1 MQQGIRRRE
10 GAAVSLLLGI
20 VVLLLGGC
28 ASYQARPLSNR
39 PPLVSDPLPLVTKA
53 MKHLPKDA
61 QRHRFDPSDGLDLTE
76 IGTLAVVNNPDLK
89 AQRAKLGVAD
99 AQVFSAQLLPD
110 PQIAASLDRPMGSP
124 TGLVDAWGLG
134 LSYDIIPLV
143 TRQARVEAERK
154 GQDKVR
160 LDLLWSEW
168 QTVQQARSLA
178 VRSQLE
184 QRRLR
189 LLNEMLALYKR
200 RYERSSKGLSEGN
213 VTLDI
218 NGTDLTAVLDTT
230 SQINQIE
237 QTHSDTRHNLNLV
250 LGLRPD
256 VTVRLAPLPRVKP
269 IDKERTARQLDVLP
283 DVRPDLLAL
292 KAGYESQEARVRA
305 AVLAQFPSLSIG
317 FNRARDT
324 GDVNTAGFGITL
336 TLPLFDANR
345 GAIATAR
352 ATREQLA
359 KEFEARLAQ
368 ASVDTSRLISLQ
380 GINRRQQGNLATY
393 LPRLKELVD
402 RAKQAYEE
410 GEIDALTF
418 LNMETTWMN
427 KRLEQL
433 DLMQSAWEN
442 RLALQTMLALPL
454 QQGKDR

>member
-1 MQQGIRRRE
+1 MQQGICRRE
-10 GAAVSLLLGI
+10 GAAAPFLLGI
-20 VVLLLGGC
+20 VVLLGGC
-28 ASYQARPLSNR
+28 ATYQAHPLSKR
-39 PPLVSDPLPLVTKA
+39 PALASDPVPLVTEA

-99 AQVFSAQLLPD
+99 AQVFSARLVPD
-110 PQIAASLDRPMGSP
+110 PQIAASLDRPMGNP
-124 TGLVDAWGLG
+124 IGLVDAWGLG
-134 LSYDIIPLV
+134 LSYDIIPLI
-143 TRQARVEAERK
+143 TRQARIEAEQK
-154 GQDKVR
+154 GQTQVR
-160 LDLLWSEW
+160 LDLLWAEW

-189 LLNEMLALYKR
+189 LLNEMLALYKK

-213 VTLDI
+213 ITLDV

-230 SQINQIE
+230 SQINQLE
-237 QTHSDTRHNLNLV
+237 QTHSETSHNLDLV
-250 LGLRPD
+250 LGLRTD
-256 VTVRLAPLPRVKP
+256 VAVRLTPLPPAKP
-269 IDKERTARQLDVLP
+269 IAKERIERQLDVLS
-283 DVRPDLLAL
+283 DVRPDLRAL

-305 AVLAQFPSLSIG
+305 AILAQFPSLSIG

-324 GDVNTAGFGITL
+324 SDVNTSGFGITL
-336 TLPLFDANR
+336 TLPLFNANR
-345 GAIATAR
+345 GAIATER

-359 KEFEARLAQ
+359 NEFQARLAQ
-368 ASVDTSRLISLQ
+368 ASVDASRLVSLQ
-380 GINRRQQGNLATY
+380 GIIRRQQGNLATY
-393 LPRLKELVD
+393 LPRLKALVD
-402 RAKQAYEE
+402 RAEKAYGE

-418 LNMETTWMN
+418 LNMEMTWVN

-433 DLMQSAWEN
+433 NLMQSAWEN

-454 QQGKDR
+454 QEGKDQ